1 VRGANGRERERERE
15 REGRRE
21 KGCVAGDNNVDGAIV
36 LAHNAGFVL
45 QLQAEPCATDAGF

>member
-1 VRGANGRERERERE
+1 MRGANGIEIK
-15 REGRRE
+15 EGRRE